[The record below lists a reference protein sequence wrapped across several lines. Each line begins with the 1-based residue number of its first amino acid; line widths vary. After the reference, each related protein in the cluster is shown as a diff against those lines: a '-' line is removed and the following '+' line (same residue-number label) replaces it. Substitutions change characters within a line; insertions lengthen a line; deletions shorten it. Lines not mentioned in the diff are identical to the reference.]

1 MSEVTILCFISSV
14 CEGNLLQ
21 LTLIHCKSTDCQDLV
36 KVPSKKG
43 IFVRNTE
50 VGELLPGSA
59 SDRISF
65 RIKACH
71 AHTVLTI
78 PVMFG
83 NWECDHKELRKN
95 GVTAGQGSSCWLCS
109 PDLQPDPPQH
119 PSMSQLLLVLSTGAA
134 TRPHQCKTNC
144 QLLHLNTH
152 LR

>member
-1 MSEVTILCFISSV
+1 M
-14 CEGNLLQ
+14 
-21 LTLIHCKSTDCQDLV
+21 DCQDLV

-59 SDRISF
+59 SDRISL

-134 TRPHQCKTNC
+134 TRPHQCKTN
-144 QLLHLNTH
+144 
-152 LR
+152 